1 MTAPHSNRTQP
12 FQPRFTLGLFYLA
25 VFFILYCLALIAPA
39 LWNVLRTVPPGPE
52 LEQAAAEVAKTAIQG
67 RLLLA
72 LMGSLATTA
81 LGSKL
86 GWLPGMR
93 PPR

>member
-1 MTAPHSNRTQP
+1 MSASRPGRPQP

-25 VFFILYCLALIAPA
+25 AFFILYCLVFIAPD
-39 LWNVLRTVPPGPE
+39 LWRVLQTVPPGPE
-52 LEQAAAEVAKTAIQG
+52 QEQVAAAAAREAIRG

-72 LMGSLATTA
+72 LFASLATTA
-81 LGSKL
+81 LGGKA